1 MDIPIVD
8 MIVRSGLA
16 ARIILLLLLL
26 LSIVSWAIVFNRLSF
41 FKEMASGDRS
51 FRARYD
57 KINKIGDVESV
68 GTGKVLSP
76 MAQLAGKGAL
86 EYQRILTDARM
97 AGNVRDWSFFL
108 QSQFAMVT
116 EQIESVYG
124 TIVGAFDRGVYLLA
138 VVSSIAPFLG
148 LLGTVWGIMNSFY
161 EIGTQGSASL
171 PVVAPG
177 IAEALVVTLA
187 GLVVA
192 IPALFF
198 YNYFTHRIEHAEAE
212 VDQFREMLI
221 VRMKREIL
229 EILYAEKRGTV

>member
-8 MIVRSGLA
+8 MILRSGLA
-16 ARIILLLLLL
+16 ARIILIILLV
-26 LSIVSWAIVFNRLSF
+26 LSFVAWTIVFNRLSF
-41 FKEMASGDRS
+41 LQTVTSGNKK
-51 FRARYD
+51 FRARYNQAK
-57 KINKIGDVESV
+57 KISELERSGGKESK
-68 GTGKVLSP
+68 GP
-76 MAQLAGKGAL
+76 LALIAEKGAL
-86 EYQRILTDARM
+86 EYRRILTDAQM
-97 AGNVRDWSFFL
+97 AGTVRDWSFFL
-108 QSQFAMVT
+108 QSQFAMAA
-116 EQIESVYG
+116 EQMESIYG
-124 TIVGAFDRGVYLLA
+124 AVVGTFDKGVYFLA
-138 VVSSIAPFLG
+138 IVSSVAPFLG

-198 YNYFTHRIEHAEAE
+198 SHSFHHRIEHAETE
-212 VDQFREMLI
+212 IDQFREMLL

-229 EILYAEKRGTV
+229 GALYAEKRGTM

>member
-8 MIVRSGLA
+8 MILRSGLA
-16 ARIILLLLLL
+16 ARVILILLLI
-26 LSIVSWAIVFNRLSF
+26 LSIVSWAIVFNRFSFLKSVSSGNKKFRVRYNKVKKLSELEPADG
-41 FKEMASGDRS
+41 KESPVPI
-51 FRARYD
+51 AR
-57 KINKIGDVESV
+57 IAE
-68 GTGKVLSP
+68 
-76 MAQLAGKGAL
+76 KGAL
-86 EYQRILTDARM
+86 EYRRILTDAQM
-97 AGNVRDWSFFL
+97 AGNVKDWSFFL
-108 QSQFAMVT
+108 QSQFAMAA

-124 TIVGAFDRGVYLLA
+124 AIIGTFDKGVYFLA
-138 VVSSIAPFLG
+138 IVSSVAPFLG

-198 YNYFTHRIEHAEAE
+198 YNYFNHRVEQAETE
-212 VDQFREMLI
+212 TDQFREMLI

-229 EILYAEKRGTV
+229 ELLYAEKRGTV

>member
-16 ARIILLLLLL
+16 ARVILILLLI
-26 LSIVSWAIVFNRLSF
+26 LSVISWTVVFNRFAFLNGI
-41 FKEMASGDRS
+41 ASGNKKFRVRYNKVKKISELERS
-51 FRARYD
+51 DGKESMVPIAR
-57 KINKIGDVESV
+57 IAE
-68 GTGKVLSP
+68 
-76 MAQLAGKGAL
+76 KGAL
-86 EYQRILTDARM
+86 EYRRILTDAQM
-97 AGNVRDWSFFL
+97 AGTVKDWSFFL
-108 QSQFAMVT
+108 QSQFAMAT

-124 TIVGAFDRGVYLLA
+124 AIIGTFDKGVYFLA
-138 VVSSIAPFLG
+138 IVSSVAPFLG

-198 YNYFTHRIEHAEAE
+198 YNYFNHRVEQAETE
-212 VDQFREMLI
+212 TDQFRETLL

-229 EILYAEKRGTV
+229 ELLYAEKRGTV

>member
-8 MIVRSGLA
+8 MILRSGLA
-16 ARIILLLLLL
+16 ARIILIILLV
-26 LSIVSWAIVFNRLSF
+26 LSVFTWTIVFNRLSSLN
-41 FKEMASGDRS
+41 AVTSGNKK

-57 KINKIGDVESV
+57 KVKKISELEHPD
-68 GTGKVLSP
+68 GKEIRVP
-76 MAQLAGKGAL
+76 MALIAEKGAL
-86 EYQRILTDARM
+86 EYRRILTDAQM

-108 QSQFAMVT
+108 QSQFAMVA
-116 EQIESVYG
+116 EQLESSYG
-124 TIVGAFDRGVYLLA
+124 AIVGTLDKGVYFLA
-138 VVSSIAPFLG
+138 IVSSVAPFLG

-198 YNYFTHRIEHAEAE
+198 YNYFNHRVEKVETEI
-212 VDQFREMLI
+212 DQFREMLL

-229 EILYAEKRGTV
+229 GVLYAEKRGTV

>member
-1 MDIPIVD
+1 MDIPMVD

-16 ARIILLLLLL
+16 ARIILIILLL
-26 LSIVSWAIVFNRLSF
+26 LSLVSWAIVFNRLSF
-41 FKEMASGDRS
+41 YSAIKSGNKR
-51 FRARYD
+51 FRARFD
-57 KINKIGDVESV
+57 KLIKISELKFSGNEKRSA
-68 GTGKVLSP
+68 P
-76 MAQLAGKGAL
+76 MAQMAEKGVI
-86 EYQRILTDARM
+86 EYQRILTDAQM
-97 AGNVRDWSFFL
+97 AGNIENRAFFL
-108 QSQFAMVT
+108 QSRFSMAAEQMENACGIVT
-116 EQIESVYG
+116 G
-124 TIVGAFDRGVYLLA
+124 TFDRGVYLLA

-198 YNYFTHRIEHAEAE
+198 YNYFTHRCEHAESE
-212 VDQFREMLI
+212 TDRFREMLTI
-221 VRMKREIL
+221 RMKREIL
-229 EILYAEKRGTV
+229 ETLYSEKRGIL